1 MMVTKV
7 ITLKKRG
14 GGTRRQA
21 VEVLKSGKFKFIKN
35 TASNLKRKAKSAG
48 SKIKTKAK
56 TKGKS
61 NKQPSRS
68 TRSMTKGGLRL
79 YPRTPANKILIKAG
93 IGTLLG
99 TIIRL
104 ATMFN
109 RDQRVRELGFRGA
122 NIASSYGGGG
132 SGNLGFQAVDF
143 ALSHVIAGRLNGNA
157 NGQQLTGSQLVIGGA

>member
-1 MMVTKV
+1 MVTKV
-7 ITLKKRG
+7 ITIKKRD

-48 SKIKTKAK
+48 KKIKTRTKS
-56 TKGKS
+56 KGKS
-61 NKQPSRS
+61 NKQPSGSR
-68 TRSMTKGGLRL
+68 RSMTKGSLNL
-79 YPRTPANKILIKAG
+79 YPKMPAKKILIKAG

-99 TIIRL
+99 TIVRL

-122 NIASSYGGGG
+122 NVVSSYGGGG

-143 ALSHVIAGRLNGNA
+143 ALSHVIAGRLNNS
-157 NGQQLTGSQLVIGGA
+157 NGQQLTSGQLILGGA

>member
-1 MMVTKV
+1 MVTKV
-7 ITLKKRG
+7 ITIKKRG

-48 SKIKTKAK
+48 KKIKTR
-56 TKGKS
+56 TKSRGKS
-61 NKQPSRS
+61 NKQVSGSR
-68 TRSMTKGGLRL
+68 RSMTKGSLNL
-79 YPRTPANKILIKAG
+79 YPKMPAKKILIKAG

-143 ALSHVIAGRLNGNA
+143 ALSHVIAGRLNGTN
-157 NGQQLTGSQLVIGGA
+157 NGSQLTGGQLIIGGA